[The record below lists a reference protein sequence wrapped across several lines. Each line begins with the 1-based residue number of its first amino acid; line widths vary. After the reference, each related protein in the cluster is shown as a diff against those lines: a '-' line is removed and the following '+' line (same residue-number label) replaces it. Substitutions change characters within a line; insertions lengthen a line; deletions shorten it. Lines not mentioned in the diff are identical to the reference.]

1 MMSDKLREVNSETQI
16 LQIKMPQELLKRVN
30 THCEKISIVVDEFI
44 LDAIAEKLELAYK
57 ERRRKH
63 RL

>member
-1 MMSDKLREVNSETQI
+1 MMNNKLTEVNSETQN
-16 LQIKMPQELLKRVN
+16 LQIKMPQKLLKRVN
-30 THCEKISIVVDEFI
+30 THCEKKSIAVDEFI

-57 ERRRKH
+57 ERRRKN

>member
-1 MMSDKLREVNSETQI
+1 MMNDKLPEVNSETQT
-16 LQIKMPQELLKRVN
+16 LQIKIRQELLKRVN
-30 THCEKISIVVDEFI
+30 THCEKISIAVDEFI

>member
-1 MMSDKLREVNSETQI
+1 MNNKLTDESSETKS
-16 LQIKMPQELLKRVN
+16 LEIKMPQGLLKRVN
-30 THCEKISIVVDEFI
+30 THCEKISIAVDEFI